1 MNPFT
6 TVASKVVQRAPVE
19 SNVEI
24 IKELESMLE
33 ATSENGRRMAK
44 STDLN
49 IKREKILKIMEL

>member
-1 MNPFT
+1 M
-6 TVASKVVQRAPVE
+6 ASKVVQRAPVE

-33 ATSENGRRMAK
+33 APSENGRRMVK

-49 IKREKILKIMEL
+49 IKREKNTEDNGTS